1 MKIFILIIIGIL
13 GGTFGG
19 MGMGG
24 GTLLIPLLTTFGGV
38 GQHAAQSI
46 NLAAFLP
53 MAVVALVIH
62 FVKKRV
68 EPKYALLIALPAIV
82 TAIPGALLAVRFEG
96 QLLSRFFGGFL
107 VILGIWQLWKTI
119 AIKSRE
125 GKRKIKNE

>member
-1 MKIFILIIIGIL
+1 MKILILVIIGIL

-24 GTLLIPLLTTFGGV
+24 GTLLIPLLTTFGGIS
-38 GQHAAQSI
+38 QHSAQSI

-53 MAVVALVIH
+53 MAAVALVIH
-62 FVKKRV
+62 FIKKRV

-82 TAIPGALLAVRFEG
+82 TAIPGALLAARFEG

-107 VILGIWQLWKTI
+107 VILGVWQLIKLGI
-119 AIKSRE
+119 RGEELAIQ
-125 GKRKIKNE
+125 GKKEK